1 VGRVLLV
8 LIDAHAYWVS
18 NRMLQLMAPLPDD
31 SDGGR
36 IIRDEHRKFIDVF
49 LFFGSSI
56 LEIEPLGLNFFYG
69 ITGVYVANAMDLV
82 SSQPFSEARTMEY
95 STRAAS
101 DALAVSLT
109 STHNA
114 FSVLEEIQFYSFWR
128 INERHVIK

>member
-1 VGRVLLV
+1 
-8 LIDAHAYWVS
+8 
-18 NRMLQLMAPLPDD
+18 
-31 SDGGR
+31 
-36 IIRDEHRKFIDVF
+36 
-49 LFFGSSI
+49 
-56 LEIEPLGLNFFYG
+56 
-69 ITGVYVANAMDLV
+69 MDLV
-82 SSQPFSEARTMEY
+82 PSQPFSEARTMEY